1 MHPQHPTQPWPPVD
15 ARPSAPQHRGEQYQG
30 EQYQGEPTRP
40 GGSGQPAP
48 AAQPVSPQALT
59 MRASHADRER
69 TVDVLKSAFAEGR
82 LRAEE
87 YNDRVEQVYQ
97 AQTYGELAGVV
108 QDLPSGPMPVPYLT
122 PAPSIP
128 PAFAAQPFPAQPHP
142 GQPFGL
148 GAPYP
153 YPYPPLYPY
162 PAPYLPPYGQQFHA
176 VPGYGLGRSGVPGPQ
191 GQYPYP
197 SAFVVPPLQQ
207 RTNGL
212 AVAAL
217 VLGLTELWTMGLTSL
232 PALICGIGARRQ
244 IRERGE
250 AGSGMATTGIVLG
263 ALGIAFWGLI
273 LLLAMASFHSGGGIT
288 EAPVPPGG

>member
-1 MHPQHPTQPWPPVD
+1 MQPQHPMQPWPPAD
-15 ARPSAPQHRGEQYQG
+15 ARPSARQQPEEQPAG
-30 EQYQGEPTRP
+30 A
-40 GGSGQPAP
+40 GQPAP
-48 AAQPVSPQALT
+48 AAQPVPPQALT

-97 AQTYGELAGVV
+97 AQTYGDLAGVV

-122 PAPSIP
+122 PAPAIP
-128 PAFAAQPFPAQPHP
+128 PAFATQPLPTVPLPAP
-142 GQPFGL
+142 PFAFGV
-148 GAPYP
+148 PYA
-153 YPYPPLYPY
+153 PYPPLYPY
-162 PAPYLPPYGQQFHA
+162 PAPYLPPYAQQFHA
-176 VPGYGLGRSGVPGPQ
+176 VPGYGLPGYGAGRPGVPGPQ

-197 SAFVVPPLQQ
+197 SAFVAPPPQ

-212 AVAAL
+212 AIAAL
-217 VLGLTELWTMGLTSL
+217 VLGLTEVWTMGLTSL

-250 AGSGMATTGIVLG
+250 AGSGMATAGIVLG
-263 ALGIAFWGLI
+263 ALGVAFWGLL
-273 LLLAMASFHSGGGIT
+273 LLLAVASFHSGGGVSG
-288 EAPVPPGG
+288 APVPPGG

>member
-1 MHPQHPTQPWPPVD
+1 MSINPQHPTQPWPPVD
-15 ARPSAPQHRGEQYQG
+15 ARPSAPQQRGEEYQG
-30 EQYQGEPTRP
+30 EQARSA
-40 GGSGQPAP
+40 GSGQPAP
-48 AAQPVSPQALT
+48 GALPTPPQALT

-69 TVDVLKSAFAEGR
+69 TVDVLKAAFAEGR

-128 PAFAAQPFPAQPHP
+128 PAFAAQPMPVQPFPGQPFP

-148 GAPYP
+148 GA
-153 YPYPPLYPY
+153 PYPPLYPY
-162 PAPYLPPYGQQFHA
+162 PAPYLPPYLPPYGQQFQA
-176 VPGYGLGRSGVPGPQ
+176 VPGYGLPGYGPGRSGVPGPQ

-197 SAFVVPPLQQ
+197 YPSAFVAPPQHQ

-212 AVAAL
+212 AIAAL
-217 VLGLTELWTMGLTSL
+217 VLGLTEVWTMGLTSL

-250 AGSGMATTGIVLG
+250 EGSGMATTGIVLG
-263 ALGIAFWGLI
+263 ALGMFFWGLI
-273 LLLAMASFHSGGGIT
+273 LLLSVASFHSGGGN
-288 EAPVPPGG
+288 